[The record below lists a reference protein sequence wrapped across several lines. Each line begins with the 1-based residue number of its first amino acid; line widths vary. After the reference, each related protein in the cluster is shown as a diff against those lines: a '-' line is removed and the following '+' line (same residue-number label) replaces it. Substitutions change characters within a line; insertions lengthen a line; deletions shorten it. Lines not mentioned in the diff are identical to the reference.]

1 MYPGTGRNGSSLAGG
16 EVEGRSISRQEL
28 GCRRCGFLEGNI
40 IGTTLAK
47 SSTLGCYDMNF
58 YPSTAKASAFLRNIP
73 HCGYLAGAAHTL
85 RGRLHRSRA
94 GLQHQ
99 GEERREQRQPGRGIF
114 QLHLPTAHPFPDI
127 AAPFPSTDRVNPN
140 FVSVKPQ
147 VIAFRW
153 V

>member
-1 MYPGTGRNGSSLAGG
+1 MHPGTGRNGSPLASG
-16 EVEGRSISRQEL
+16 EVERRSISRQGL
-28 GCRRCGFLEGNI
+28 GCRCGFLEGNN
-40 IGTTLAK
+40 IGATFAK
-47 SSTLGCYDMNF
+47 FSTLEFYDTNF
-58 YPSTAKASAFLRNIP
+58 YPSAAKTSEFLRNIP
-73 HCGYLAGAAHTL
+73 PFGYLPGAAHTL
-85 RGRLHRSRA
+85 RGKLHNCRA

-99 GEERREQRQPGRGIF
+99 GEERRQQRQPGHGIF
-114 QLHLPTAHPFPDI
+114 QFHYSPARPFPDA